1 MQSLKR
7 KFEVLTIKDNE
18 SIKEYE
24 ERSCKQIGH
33 EEKACKYKHDQQGQ
47 QGQMVKNQQQQDFS
61 YYCPTSSC
69 RETWLTDSGCTN
81 QMKPELNNFRDL
93 DWSCYSS
100 TSKAYRVLNLKTKRQ
115 GLIVSSDMASN
126 LMNQHCGI
134 GRNMKQKRKRNKAA
148 EGNLCEIFT
157 LQESTCYGNAAKE
170 NGRRVAMEK
179 LQIINE
185 NETWELI
192 DEPKHN
198 RMARY
203 ETIRLLVALAA
214 KMGQKIHHL
223 DVKSAFV
230 NGVLEEDIYVETHEG
245 V

>member
-18 SIKEYE
+18 SIKSM
-24 ERSCKQIGH
+24 RKGSDHASKLDMRKRHANTNMISKDN
-33 EEKACKYKHDQQGQ
+33 KAKWLRISNNRTSAIIATNHA
-47 QGQMVKNQQQQDFS
+47 
-61 YYCPTSSC
+61 TSSC

-93 DWSCYSS
+93 DWPWMAIGPDSPGPRPGPPSDG
-100 TSKAYRVLNLKTKRQ
+100 AGLVLILS
-115 GLIVSSDMASN
+115 GLGPKILDPTGSEA
-126 LMNQHCGI
+126 G
-134 GRNMKQKRKRNKAA
+134 
-148 EGNLCEIFT
+148 
-157 LQESTCYGNAAKE
+157 YGF
-170 NGRRVAMEK
+170 
-179 LQIINE
+179 L
-185 NETWELI
+185 
-192 DEPKHN
+192 
-198 RMARY
+198 ARY